1 MAEGGW
7 VLWGL
12 AAVSSWGSGW
22 GVQSSKDTENSQG
35 HGTSSK
41 AGNAAVGSTVG
52 GRKMK

>member
-1 MAEGGW
+1 MLLSAVGGR
-7 VLWGL
+7 G
-12 AAVSSWGSGW
+12 GECSGDNW
-22 GVQSSKDTENSQG
+22 RSSKETENRQG